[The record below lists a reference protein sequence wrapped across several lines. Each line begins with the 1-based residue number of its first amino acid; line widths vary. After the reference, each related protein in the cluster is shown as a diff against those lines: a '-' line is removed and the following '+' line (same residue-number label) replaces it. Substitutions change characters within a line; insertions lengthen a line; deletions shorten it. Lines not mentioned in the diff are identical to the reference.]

1 MPKLVISLRLSVYGY
16 QFTDH
21 GSKDTV
27 NGQLTTHNRKSAGFT
42 LIEFLVV
49 LGLLSLTVGATLLF
63 LTSVLKGS
71 NQANVVSETKQNGQF
86 VLDSL
91 ERQIRN
97 ATGAA
102 NGANTKH
109 LVLNRLNALPLQI
122 KCFDEVSGTSNGYIG
137 TVEDSNTGVPGVSD
151 GSYSPITNIDPISG
165 VSIQDCS
172 MMVQPES
179 SGGVSPPI
187 VTISFKVQQGVKAP
201 SRQDFMANL
210 DFQTRISLRSTK

>member
-1 MPKLVISLRLSVYGY
+1 MELCLDPLALPRDIVKVMSFHKLSIVDSRLTIV
-16 QFTDH
+16 H
-21 GSKDTV
+21 K
-27 NGQLTTHNRKSAGFT
+27 KGFT

-49 LGLLSLTVGATLLF
+49 LGLLSLTVGSTLLF

-102 NGANTKH
+102 NVGTNNKH
-109 LVLNRLNALPLQI
+109 LVLTRLNALPLQV
-122 KCFDEVSGTSNGYIG
+122 KCFDEVSGISNGYIG
-137 TVEDSNTGVPGVSD
+137 TVEDSNTGVSD
-151 GSYSPITNIDPISG
+151 GSYSPITNIDTISG

-187 VTISFKVQQGVKAP
+187 VTISFKVQQGAKAP
-201 SRQDFMANL
+201 SRQDFLANL
-210 DFQTRISLRSTK
+210 EFRTKISLRGSK